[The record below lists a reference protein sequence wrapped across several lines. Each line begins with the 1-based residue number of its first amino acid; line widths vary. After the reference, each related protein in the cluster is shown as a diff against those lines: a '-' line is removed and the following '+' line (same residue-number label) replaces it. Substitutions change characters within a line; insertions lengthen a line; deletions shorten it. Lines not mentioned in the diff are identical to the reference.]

1 MFLKRDA
8 NHRMPAHPEGS
19 RDMAMKIGSEYSSE
33 DRGARFRAAGGGG
46 GSAGLW
52 SDAAFLNWRTPSS
65 PPSQKW
71 RSPTRPPRRLQR
83 LYVSAA
89 KRREAFPD
97 GEPRKR
103 VDQAE
108 RRRGDID
115 PRPSCA
121 KSSTVSRKLR
131 ERICAVCGAALP
143 HSEGRWTR

>member
-1 MFLKRDA
+1 MT
-8 NHRMPAHPEGS
+8 
-19 RDMAMKIGSEYSSE
+19 MKIGSEYSSE
-33 DRGARFRAAGGGG
+33 RIVARDFEQLAEEA

-65 PPSQKW
+65 PRSQKW

-97 GEPRKR
+97 GEPRNR

-131 ERICAVCGAALP
+131 ERVCAVT
-143 HSEGRWTR
+143 S